1 MPRKM
6 RRLAIWC
13 ALSDKVR
20 ENRLVLVDGF
30 SLNEPKTK
38 EMAQVLRNL
47 GVGSSAL
54 VVLGTPEIN
63 TVRPARNLREIKTLP
78 PDLLNVLDLLRYDHV
93 VMDVEA
99 LPRLND
105 IWASSKRTLVQVDAK
120 ALDSDVVLATNVV
133 ERQAK

>member
-20 ENRLVLVDGF
+20 ENRLTLVDDF

-63 TVRPARNLREIKTLP
+63 TVRPARNLRKIKTLP
-78 PDLLNVLDLLRYDHV
+78 PDLLNVLDLLRYDYV
-93 VMDVEA
+93 VMGVEA
-99 LPRLND
+99 IPRLEG
-105 IWASSKRTLVQVDAK
+105 IWASSKQMLIQEHDEAP
-120 ALDSDVVLATNVV
+120 DSDVVPATNVV
-133 ERQAK
+133 EEQAK